1 MIYLKNVKTPHWLL
15 VSEQLSD
22 GSGLDLLRDCKRFQI
37 SHRTLLLIN
46 RQGKSSLRIARRLNV
61 DAILNERSVEQ
72 RSGALINA
80 LTCMKQAKHYEDPSL
95 LEGERILARENAKVL
110 SERQLEILA
119 LVAEGLSNRQI
130 ADQLNI
136 SVNTARDHCSEILT
150 RLDVSN
156 RASAVSAALRLG
168 LIP

>member
-1 MIYLKNVKTPHWLL
+1 MN
-15 VSEQLSD
+15 
-22 GSGLDLLRDCKRFQI
+22 
-37 SHRTLLLIN
+37 
-46 RQGKSSLRIARRLNV
+46 
-61 DAILNERSVEQ
+61 
-72 RSGALINA
+72 GALIKA
-80 LTCMKQAKHYEDPSL
+80 LTSMKQGKHYEDPSL
-95 LEGERILARENAKVL
+95 LEGERILARENAKVM

-136 SVNTARDHCSEILT
+136 SVNTARDHFSEILT